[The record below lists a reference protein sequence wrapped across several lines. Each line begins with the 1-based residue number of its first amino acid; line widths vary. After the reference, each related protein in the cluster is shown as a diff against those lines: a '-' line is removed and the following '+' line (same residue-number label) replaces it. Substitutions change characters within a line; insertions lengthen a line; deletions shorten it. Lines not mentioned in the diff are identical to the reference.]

1 MVHMKKK
8 DSDGAKRSSS
18 SSIYL
23 FYGDEYLVK
32 NAARDFC
39 ANLTGKNEEDAAFVV
54 FDGVSLDYGRLVN
67 EVSTPSLFCPKK
79 VILIDQASFFVGRSN
94 VDKLVNKT
102 CESWRAGEKKS
113 SLRSFAQLLA
123 LANIQPQTFEHDASF
138 VEDLAS
144 SPLSDRD
151 KQTLSEIAGS
161 ISADSLPNRHMQ
173 DDSVV
178 LKLISSPLPPGVT
191 LVCTATV
198 VDKKQQIY
206 KALEKYGNVTEL
218 APVQE
223 KYSAGLQ
230 RNYFSKLV
238 NDFLARHGKKIAP
251 EALNKMY
258 DRSGKDIRRIHSELG
273 KMIAF
278 IGDRAQITV
287 KDVEDLFLD
296 FHEPMFFDL
305 LSVLRTSD
313 PVKCLPALHDNL
325 KLVSHPLQTLAAI
338 TSEFRKIIVAREML
352 FTVLRKEWRSNLTYD
367 QFVKVMTN
375 VRSTQIRGPKKSKFD
390 LLSMKDYPLYLLL
403 KNAQNYTMDRLTA
416 ILEAILEAETLMK
429 STRIGSISPDSVMQD
444 LVLKIC
450 RPSQE
455 KSPP

>member
-1 MVHMKKK
+1 M
-8 DSDGAKRSSS
+8 
-18 SSIYL
+18 
-23 FYGDEYLVK
+23 K

-39 ANLTGKNEEDAAFVV
+39 ANLTGKNEKDATLTIL
-54 FDGVSLDYGRLVN
+54 DGASLDYGRLVN
-67 EVSTPSLFCPKK
+67 ELSTPSLFCANK
-79 VILIDQASFFVGRSN
+79 VVLIDQATFFVGSSN
-94 VDKLVNKT
+94 VEKLITKT

-113 SLRSFAQLLA
+113 SLRTFAQLLA
-123 LANIQPQTFEHDASF
+123 IANIQAQTFEHDASF
-138 VEDLAS
+138 VEELVS

-151 KQTLSEIAGS
+151 KQTLAEIASS
-161 ISADSLPNRHMQ
+161 ITADSLPNRNMQ

-178 LKLISSPLPPGVT
+178 LNLISSPLPPGVT
-191 LVCTATV
+191 LVCTASV
-198 VDKKQQIY
+198 IDKKQKIY

-230 RNYFSKLV
+230 RNYFTKLV
-238 NDFLARHGKKIAP
+238 NDFLARHGKKITP
-251 EALNKMY
+251 DALNKMY
-258 DRSGKDIRRIHSELG
+258 ERSGKDIRRIHSELG

-278 IGDRAQITV
+278 IGDRAQISA

-305 LSVLRTSD
+305 VSVLRTSD

-352 FTVLRKEWRSNLTYD
+352 FSLLRQEWRSNLTYD

-416 ILEAILEAETLMK
+416 IMEAILEAETLMK

-455 KSPP
+455 KPLS

>member
-1 MVHMKKK
+1 M
-8 DSDGAKRSSS
+8 
-18 SSIYL
+18 
-23 FYGDEYLVK
+23 K

-39 ANLTGKNEEDAAFVV
+39 ANLTGKNEKDATLTIL
-54 FDGVSLDYGRLVN
+54 DGASLDYGRLVN
-67 EVSTPSLFCPKK
+67 ELSTPSLFCANK
-79 VILIDQASFFVGRSN
+79 VVLIDQATFFVGSSN
-94 VDKLVNKT
+94 VEKLITKT

-113 SLRSFAQLLA
+113 SLRTFAQLLA
-123 LANIQPQTFEHDASF
+123 IANIQAQTFEHDASF
-138 VEDLAS
+138 VEELVS

-151 KQTLSEIAGS
+151 KQTLAEIASS
-161 ISADSLPNRHMQ
+161 ITADSLPNRNMQ

-178 LKLISSPLPPGVT
+178 LNLISSPLPPGVT
-191 LVCTATV
+191 LVCTASV
-198 VDKKQQIY
+198 IDKKQKIY

-230 RNYFSKLV
+230 RNYFTKLV
-238 NDFLARHGKKIAP
+238 NDFLARHGKKITP
-251 EALNKMY
+251 DALNKMY
-258 DRSGKDIRRIHSELG
+258 ERSGKDIRRIHSELG

-278 IGDRAQITV
+278 IGDRAQISA

-305 LSVLRTSD
+305 VSVLRTSD

-352 FTVLRKEWRSNLTYD
+352 FSLLRQEWRSNLTYD
-367 QFVKVMTN
+367 QFVKVMSN

-416 ILEAILEAETLMK
+416 IMEAILEAETLMK

-455 KSPP
+455 KPLS